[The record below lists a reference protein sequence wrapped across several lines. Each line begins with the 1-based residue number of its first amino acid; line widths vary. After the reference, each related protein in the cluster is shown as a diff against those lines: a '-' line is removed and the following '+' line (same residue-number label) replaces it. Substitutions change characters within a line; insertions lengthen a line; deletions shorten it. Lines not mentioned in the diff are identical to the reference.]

1 MEKIRKNRL
10 FYHVYKN
17 KHLYLL
23 GLIALLIVD
32 YLDLYIPLFI
42 GDITDSLTSHTID
55 SSGIDKSSF
64 DDCLIYH
71 YRCFSFLLALFFILE
86 PVKR

>member
-55 SSGIDKSSF
+55 SSGIDKKV
-64 DDCLIYH
+64 
-71 YRCFSFLLALFFILE
+71 LLMIVLSITIAVFNFFYIILFWNL
-86 PVKR
+86 